1 MSSYTAGNEG
11 NVPPLPPPGP
21 APAYQRPPKSPGLA
35 LALSLFPGLGQVYN
49 GQPSKAFLFF
59 FGWVGSIYGAV
70 EIHPLPFAFL
80 IPFVYFYNL
89 VDAWR
94 SASLINSRGAG
105 EVVQEDTAESPAW
118 GGGLI
123 LLGLVLLLNNLGW
136 LRLASLQRYWP
147 VLLIIAGAV
156 FLYGSLQRRRP
167 EATADP
173 NALQD

>member
-1 MSSYTAGNEG
+1 MSSYMAGKEG
-11 NVPPLPPPGP
+11 GIPPPPHPGSEP
-21 APAYQRPPKSPGLA
+21 VSQRPPKSPGLA

-59 FGWVGSIYGAV
+59 FAWVGSIYGAV
-70 EIHPLPFAFL
+70 EIHPLPFALL

-94 SASLINSRGAG
+94 SASLINSRGTGAAV
-105 EVVQEDTAESPAW
+105 EEDTTESPAW

-123 LLGLVLLLNNLGW
+123 VLGLVLLLNNLGW

-147 VLLIIAGAV
+147 VLLIVAGIV
-156 FLYGSLQRRRP
+156 FLYGSLQRRKAGTP
-167 EATADP
+167 GDG
-173 NALQD
+173 NAV